1 MYPQNTHNTGGMGY
15 NPNLRQNNYVPN
27 VYSVPQN
34 YAYHYPNTRSNS
46 VSDRNRK
53 NNNIIL
59 TSIILGF
66 FVFICIVS
74 IFLFVFIAA
83 GSSVSDLNNLVSN
96 NSNSQLGRQSQNSD
110 NKTIRKELNDEEI
123 VEKVLPA
130 VWTVK
135 LYIEGSDI
143 TGSGFFISEDGL
155 FLTNDHVACGLQL
168 TSNAIIRDYQG
179 KEYKINGYVGSPV
192 EDIAVLMVDTKNE
205 KVPYLNLASPESIKL
220 MTDVYAV
227 GAGRRLE
234 NTITSGKITGL
245 NRFVPTGI
253 EEDCYSGRL
262 IHRHIPDAVQIS
274 AAINPGNS
282 GGPVVNK
289 YGEVVGIAFAIGEG
303 EAVNFMIPVSR
314 VIRFVNA
321 YKQNRGMLYLPYLGV
336 AVRPLTKDM
345 LRSAELPETLEGA
358 NLVEGID
365 PRSAFYKSGV
375 RAGSVILK
383 IGSKTPN
390 YLYDTITEYYDRD
403 SYIDIVYIRPKEK
416 TPTETSLKL
425 EYEIFGVLAD

>member
-1 MYPQNTHNTGGMGY
+1 MYPLNAYNTGGIGY
-15 NPNLRQNNYVPN
+15 NPNLRQNNYASN
-27 VYSVPQN
+27 VYSLPQN
-34 YAYHYPNTRSNS
+34 YLYSYPDIRSNS
-46 VSDRNRK
+46 VSIRK

-66 FVFICIVS
+66 FSFICIVS
-74 IFLFVFIAA
+74 VFLFVFIAA
-83 GSSVSDLNNLVSN
+83 GTSAGDLNSFVSN
-96 NSNSQLGRQSQNSD
+96 NSNSQLGRQVQNSG
-110 NKTIRKELNDEEI
+110 NNIIRKELNDEEI

-135 LYIEGSDI
+135 FYLDSGDL

-155 FLTNDHVACGLQL
+155 FLTNDHVACVLQL
-168 TSNAIIRDYQG
+168 TSRAIIRDYQG
-179 KEYKINGYVGSPV
+179 KEYKVKGYIGSPI
-192 EDIAVLMVDTKNE
+192 EDIAILMIDTQNE
-205 KVPYLNLASPESIKL
+205 KVPYLNLASPEAIKL

-245 NRFVPTGI
+245 NRFVQTGI
-253 EEDCYSGRL
+253 EQNCYARHL

-303 EAVNFMIPVSR
+303 EAVNFMIPVNR

-321 YKQNRGMLYLPYLGV
+321 YKQNRGILYLPYLGV
-336 AVRPLTKDM
+336 AVQPLTKDI
-345 LRSAELPETLEGA
+345 LRRERLSENLEGA
-358 NLVEGID
+358 NYVFEVD
-365 PRSAFYKSGV
+365 PRSALYKAGV
-375 RAGSVILK
+375 QPGSIILQV
-383 IGSKTPN
+383 GSKTPN
-390 YLYDTITEYYDRD
+390 YLYDMITEYYDRD
-403 SYIDIVYIRPKEK
+403 SYIDIVYIGPNDK
-416 TPTETSLKL
+416 TPTETSIKL
-425 EYEIFGVLAD
+425 DYEVFGVLED

>member
-1 MYPQNTHNTGGMGY
+1 MYPQNAYNTGGMRY

-27 VYSVPQN
+27 VYSVPPN
-34 YAYHYPNTRSNS
+34 YAYSYPSIRSNS
-46 VSDRNRK
+46 VSNRK

-83 GSSVSDLNNLVSN
+83 GSSVGDLNNLLSN
-96 NSNSQLGRQSQNSD
+96 NSNSQLGRQIQNSD

-135 LYIEGSDI
+135 LYIEGGDL

-168 TSNAIIRDYQG
+168 TSRAIIRDYQG
-179 KEYKINGYVGSPV
+179 KEYNIKGYIASPI

-205 KVPYLNLASPESIKL
+205 KVPYLNLASPEAIKL
-220 MTDVYAV
+220 MVDVYAV

-245 NRFVPTGI
+245 NRFVHTGI
-253 EEDCYSGRL
+253 EEDCYSNRL
-262 IHRHIPDAVQIS
+262 LHRHIPDAVQIS

-289 YGEVVGIAFAIGEG
+289 YGEVIGIAFAIGEG
-303 EAVNFMIPVSR
+303 EAVNFVIPVNR

-321 YKQNRGMLYLPYLGV
+321 YKQNRGILYLPYLGV

-358 NLVEGID
+358 NLVERID

-390 YLYDTITEYYDRD
+390 YLYDTITEYYDKD
-403 SYIDIVYIRPKEK
+403 SYIDIVYIRPNEK

-425 EYEIFGVLAD
+425 EYEIFGVLED